1 MTCFKTL
8 FVEVYSI
15 SSKVIRR
22 KNYGPI
28 KHQFFQRSKS
38 TSTSDDDFG
47 KYRKTEWKSKRAKEE
62 SNKKFIYSRIKSDIR
77 QNSRDALLAQTVF
90 ASDPSLYYFSDMKKY
105 NEKILKKSNEI
116 LNFPMAKFKDIL
128 HEIPVEDL
136 SLFIFALSKLPQE
149 SQIENFW

>member
-28 KHQFFQRSKS
+28 QHQFFQRSKS
-38 TSTSDDDFG
+38 TSDDFG

-105 NEKILKKSNEI
+105 NEKVLKKSNEI

-128 HEIPVEDL
+128 HEITIEDL
-136 SLFIFALSKLPQE
+136 TLLIFALSKLPKK
-149 SQIENFW
+149 SENFW

>member
-28 KHQFFQRSKS
+28 QHQFFQRSKS
-38 TSTSDDDFG
+38 TSDDFG
-47 KYRKTEWKSKRAKEE
+47 KSRKTEWKSKRAKEE
-62 SNKKFIYSRIKSDIR
+62 SNKKFIDSRIKADIR

-105 NEKILKKSNEI
+105 NEKILKESNEI
-116 LNFPMAKFKDIL
+116 LNFPMTKFKDIL
-128 HEIPVEDL
+128 HEYPVEDL

-149 SQIENFW
+149 SLIENFW

>member
-28 KHQFFQRSKS
+28 QHQFFQRSKS
-38 TSTSDDDFG
+38 TSDDFG

-105 NEKILKKSNEI
+105 NEKVLKKSNEI
-116 LNFPMAKFKDIL
+116 LNFPMAKFKD
-128 HEIPVEDL
+128 EIPVEDL

-149 SQIENFW
+149 SLIENFW

>member
-28 KHQFFQRSKS
+28 QHQFFQRSKS
-38 TSTSDDDFG
+38 TSDDFG

-62 SNKKFIYSRIKSDIR
+62 SNKKFIDSRIKSDIR
-77 QNSRDALLAQTVF
+77 QNSRDVLLAQTVF

-116 LNFPMAKFKDIL
+116 LKFPMAKFKDIL
-128 HEIPVEDL
+128 HEKPIEDL
-136 SLFIFALSKLPQE
+136 SLLIFALSKLPKKR
-149 SQIENFW
+149 ENFW

>member
-28 KHQFFQRSKS
+28 QHQFFQRSKS
-38 TSTSDDDFG
+38 TSDDFG

-62 SNKKFIYSRIKSDIR
+62 SNKKFIDSRIKSDIW
-77 QNSRDALLAQTVF
+77 QNSRDVLLAQTVF

-128 HEIPVEDL
+128 HEISIVLRERL
-136 SLFIFALSKLPQE
+136 AS
-149 SQIENFW
+149 

>member
-28 KHQFFQRSKS
+28 QHQFFQRSKS
-38 TSTSDDDFG
+38 TSDDFG

-128 HEIPVEDL
+128 HEITIEDL
-136 SLFIFALSKLPQE
+136 TLLIFALSKLPKK
-149 SQIENFW
+149 SENFW